1 MLRVLEYQSHLA
13 PQLFFL
19 KIVIVNIF
27 SVKINMTGGCLDQT
41 VQMLHQRGFTGA
53 GMSNQTDKL
62 SVGNF
67 QTDIIQ
73 CFYGKGGIVSVYMT
87 YMIQYQ

>member
-1 MLRVLEYQSHLA
+1 
-13 PQLFFL
+13 
-19 KIVIVNIF
+19 
-27 SVKINMTGGCLDQT
+27 
-41 VQMLHQRGFTGA
+41 MLHQRGFTGA

-73 CFYGKGGIVSVYMT
+73 RFYGKGGIVSVYMT